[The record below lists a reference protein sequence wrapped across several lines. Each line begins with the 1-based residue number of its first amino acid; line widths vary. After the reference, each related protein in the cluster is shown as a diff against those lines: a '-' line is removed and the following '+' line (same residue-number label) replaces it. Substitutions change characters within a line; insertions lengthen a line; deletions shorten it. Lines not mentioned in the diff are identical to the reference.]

1 MGEIVIFPGVHQ
13 SRIEMPPIEK
23 PKAQWRWFALKVAP
37 GREFVAER
45 ILRDDGFDV
54 FVPLKHIPRKLRDN
68 RKAILARPR
77 LNGYVFI
84 GFDRFDIP
92 WLDVRRFRMILG
104 VISDNGQPYAL
115 PEPVVRDLVIRSSRP
130 VRFVNAAFGKRRRK
144 RPNAMI
150 TSGPYQAHE
159 EIRRSIR
166 YVDVGDEVELYE
178 LVEPHLVKSAVV

>member
-1 MGEIVIFPGVHQ
+1 MNAISP
-13 SRIEMPPIEK
+13 
-23 PKAQWRWFALKVAP
+23 QWRWFALKVAP

-54 FVPLKHIPRKLRDN
+54 FVPLKHIPRKTKDDR
-68 RKAILARPR
+68 RIIVARPK

-92 WLDVRRFRMILG
+92 WLDVRRFRMIVG

-130 VRFVNAAFGKRRRK
+130 IKFINAPFGRRKRRK
-144 RPNAMI
+144 RPNAKV
-150 TSGPYQAHE
+150 TSGPYQDRA
-159 EIRRSIR
+159 IR
-166 YVDVGDEVELYE
+166 YVDVGGEVELYE
-178 LVEPHLVKSAVV
+178 LVEPHLAKQRVL